1 MQTSDAS
8 RLAWL
13 TESRD
18 VVLLYWPDDA
28 EEAARLESEGR
39 ARLLL
44 VEPGARPPNSGS
56 CLEDWLTLPVRDVEL
71 QTRLASLA
79 KRAAS
84 HPRPPA
90 VDNLGQLTYRGR
102 SLFLS
107 PIDQRLA
114 HLLVENY
121 GSIVT
126 EADLIQ
132 TVWPD
137 GASNQTLRVHVSRL
151 RQRLSPIGLTIKCA
165 RAAGY
170 VMTGSEPDEPHLHS
184 S

>member
-1 MQTSDAS
+1 MELAPSS
-8 RLAWL
+8 SLAWL
-13 TESRD
+13 TDSRD
-18 VVLLYWPDDA
+18 VVVLCWPADA
-28 EEAARLESEGR
+28 ERANQLELEGT

-44 VEPGARPPNSGS
+44 VEEGVTPPSSGS
-56 CLEDWLTLPVRDVEL
+56 CLEDWLMLPVSDVEL
-71 QTRLASLA
+71 QTRLVSLA

-90 VDNLGQLTYRGR
+90 VDNLGQLMYRGR

-114 HLLVENY
+114 HLLVENF
-121 GSIVT
+121 GMIVT

-151 RQRLSPIGLTIKCA
+151 RQRLAPLGLTIKCA

-170 VMTGSEPDEPHLHS
+170 VMAENEATGHHLHS
-184 S
+184 V